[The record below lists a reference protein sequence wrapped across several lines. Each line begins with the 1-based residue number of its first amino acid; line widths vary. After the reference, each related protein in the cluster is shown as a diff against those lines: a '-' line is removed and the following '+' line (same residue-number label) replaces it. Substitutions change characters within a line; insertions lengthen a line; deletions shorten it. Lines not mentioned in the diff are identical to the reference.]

1 MNELPHSDFLLTQF
15 YYIYFF
21 STEAKKREI
30 SLAMLC
36 SSAEVLLCDNATTRN
51 SVFDQVM
58 HKDEEAVEGELQQ
71 DVLFSLYK

>member
-1 MNELPHSDFLLTQF
+1 
-15 YYIYFF
+15 
-21 STEAKKREI
+21 
-30 SLAMLC
+30 MLC